1 LRLSYPPASSYY
13 AATAAAGQPKARPE
27 LLGEYRA
34 DVAVVGGGIAG
45 CSAALHLAQR
55 GYKVALVEA
64 RFVGYGASG
73 RSGGQL
79 IFGLA
84 PSQKALTAQVG
95 RDDAHRLFELS
106 IEALDSTRTLIDTY
120 AIACDYAA
128 NHVHVATKPRHV
140 RELTEWADELHGD
153 YGYESARLLNRDE
166 LQSHV
171 CSKLYLGGL
180 LDSRSGHLHPL
191 KYTQGLAR
199 AAELEGVR
207 IFENTQVLRYDGG
220 NNRGAAGGTGGVAV
234 HSSRGVIHCEHL
246 ILCGNAYLD
255 GVAPPLA
262 RRILG
267 VGTYIVATEPLDPT
281 RARALLPSNAAVADI
296 NWILDYFRLTA
307 DHRLLFG
314 GRVSYSAMQPPHLAE
329 SMRQRLVRV
338 FPALADVSVDYTWGG
353 YLDITMSRAPDFG
366 RLASNVY
373 YLQGFSGHGMALAG
387 LAGKLVAEAVSGT
400 AERFDV
406 FARIPHRDFPGG
418 RLLRRPSLVLAMLY
432 YRLRD
437 LL

>member
-13 AATAAAGQPKARPE
+13 AATVAADQSGARAE
-27 LLGEYRA
+27 LVGEFRA

-55 GYKVALVEA
+55 GYQVALVEA

-84 PSQKALTAQVG
+84 PSQRALTAQVG
-95 RDDAHRLFELS
+95 REDAHRLFHLS
-106 IEALDSTRTLIDTY
+106 IEALDSTRALIDAY
-120 AIACDYAA
+120 AIACDYTA

-140 RELTEWADELHGD
+140 RELTEWSDELHGE

-171 CSKLYLGGL
+171 RSELYLGGL

-199 AAELEGVR
+199 AAELDGVR
-207 IFENTQVLRYDGG
+207 IFENTRVLRYDGG
-220 NNRGAAGGTGGVAV
+220 GNRGGAGGAAV
-234 HSSRGVIHCEHL
+234 HSSHGVVHCEHV

-267 VGTYIVATEPLDPT
+267 VGTYIVATEPLDPA

-314 GRVSYSAMQPPHLAE
+314 GRVSYSAMQPPHLTE
-329 SMRQRLVRV
+329 SMRKRLVRV
-338 FPALADVSVDYTWGG
+338 FPALADVTVDYTWDG

-366 RLASNVY
+366 RLAPNIY
-373 YLQGFSGHGMALAG
+373 YLQGFSGHGMALTG

>member
-1 LRLSYPPASSYY
+1 M
-13 AATAAAGQPKARPE
+13 
-27 LLGEYRA
+27 GEFRA
-34 DVAVVGGGIAG
+34 DVAVVGGGVAG

-55 GYKVALVEA
+55 GYKVVLVEA

-84 PSQKALTAQVG
+84 SSQKALTAQVG
-95 RDDAHRLFELS
+95 REDAHRLFDLS
-106 IEALDSTRTLIDTY
+106 IEALDSTRVLIDAY
-120 AIACDYAA
+120 AIACDYTA

-140 RELTEWADELHGD
+140 RELTEWADELHGE

-171 CSKLYLGGL
+171 RSGLYLGGL

-199 AAELEGVR
+199 AAEREGVR

-220 NNRGAAGGTGGVAV
+220 NNRGGAGGAGGTGGTGGVTV
-234 HSSRGVIHCEHL
+234 HSARGVVHCDHL

-255 GVAPPLA
+255 GVAPRLA

-267 VGTYIVATEPLDPT
+267 VGTYIVATEPLDPAQ
-281 RARALLPSNAAVADI
+281 ARALLPSNAAVADI

-314 GRVSYSAMQPPHLAE
+314 GRVSYSAMQPPHLTE
-329 SMRQRLVRV
+329 SMRKRVVRV
-338 FPALADVSVDYTWGG
+338 FPALAQVSVDYTWGG

-366 RLASNVY
+366 RLAPNVY
-373 YLQGFSGHGMALAG
+373 YLQGFSGHGMALTG

-418 RLLRRPSLVLAMLY
+418 PLLRRPSLVLAMLY

>member
-1 LRLSYPPASSYY
+1 
-13 AATAAAGQPKARPE
+13 
-27 LLGEYRA
+27 
-34 DVAVVGGGIAG
+34 VVGAGIAG
-45 CSAALHLAQR
+45 CSTALHLARR
-55 GYKVALVEA
+55 GYRVALVEA

-95 RDDAHRLFELS
+95 REDAHRLFDLS
-106 IEALDSTRTLIDTY
+106 IEALNSTRALIDTY
-120 AIACDYAA
+120 AIDCDYTA

-140 RELTEWADELHGD
+140 RELTEWTDELHRE
-153 YGYESARLLNRDE
+153 YGYESARLLDRDE

-171 CSKLYLGGL
+171 RSELYLGGL
-180 LDSRSGHLHPL
+180 LDSRSGHMHPL

-199 AAELEGVR
+199 AAELAGVR
-207 IFENTQVLRYDGG
+207 IFEDTQVLRYDNGSGG
-220 NNRGAAGGTGGVAV
+220 AGGVAV
-234 HSSRGVIHCEHL
+234 HSSRGIVYCEHL
-246 ILCGNAYLD
+246 ILCGNAYID
-255 GVAPPLA
+255 GVAPALA
-262 RRILG
+262 RRTLG
-267 VGTYIVATEPLDPT
+267 VGTYIVATEPLDPA

-296 NWILDYFRLTA
+296 NWILDYFRFTA

-314 GRVSYSAMQPPHLAE
+314 GRVSYSAMQPPHLTE
-329 SMRQRLVRV
+329 SMRKRLVRV
-338 FPALADVSVDYTWGG
+338 FPSLADVAVDYTWGG

-366 RLASNVY
+366 RLAPNIY
-373 YLQGFSGHGMALAG
+373 YLQGFSGHGMALTG